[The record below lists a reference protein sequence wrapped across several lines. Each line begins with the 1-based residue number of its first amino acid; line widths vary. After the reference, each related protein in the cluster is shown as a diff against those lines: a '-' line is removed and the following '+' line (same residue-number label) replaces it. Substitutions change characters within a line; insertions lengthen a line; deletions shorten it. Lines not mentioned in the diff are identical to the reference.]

1 MVTREEMKEALA
13 ERHGRKTQEILA
25 RSGAAIAGLGG
36 LGSNIAFSLA
46 RTGIGYLHLIDFDR
60 VDITNLNRQQYFIHQ
75 IGMEKTEALKE
86 NLLQINPYLEIRTDC
101 VKVEEGNIR
110 RLLAEDR
117 YICEAFDK
125 AENKAMLVNG
135 VLEHFPEKYL
145 VAASGMAGS
154 MPAASEVE
162 EVSSE
167 VRVLPGEE
175 GVIMPI
181 DQGSLEEMKTGSYK
195 FAANISSVDTKK
207 RQMTLTVYGYDA
219 YRAEDVDALVE
230 LISEVQSSTAD
241 AVRLG
246 KEQVPIEIIKERF
259 RQLTQMHV
267 AYILDS
273 LRTTT
278 TQINNI
284 KAYLLTA
291 LYNAPTT
298 MGFFYSAQVQH
309 DFGRK

>member
-13 ERHGRKTQEILA
+13 ERHGRKAQEILA

-125 AENKAMLVNG
+125 AENKAMLVNW
-135 VLEHFPEKYL
+135 VLAHFPEKYL
-145 VAASGMAGS
+145 VAASGMAG
-154 MPAASEVE
+154 MGRANDIRTRKITERFYLCGDETSEV
-162 EVSSE
+162 
-167 VRVLPGEE
+167 
-175 GVIMPI
+175 
-181 DQGSLEEMKTGSYK
+181 
-195 FAANISSVDTKK
+195 
-207 RQMTLTVYGYDA
+207 
-219 YRAEDVDALVE
+219 
-230 LISEVQSSTAD
+230 
-241 AVRLG
+241 
-246 KEQVPIEIIKERF
+246 KEQHS
-259 RQLTQMHV
+259 LV
-267 AYILDS
+267 ASRVMVCAAHQAHAVLRILAG
-273 LRTTT
+273 
-278 TQINNI
+278 
-284 KAYLLTA
+284 K
-291 LYNAPTT
+291 
-298 MGFFYSAQVQH
+298 
-309 DFGRK
+309 

>member
-86 NLLQINPYLEIRTDC
+86 NLLQINPYLEIHTDC

-110 RLLAEDR
+110 ELLTEDR

-135 VLEHFPEKYL
+135 VLAHFPEKYL
-145 VAASGMAGS
+145 VAASGMAGFGDS
-154 MPAASEVE
+154 NRIRTRKVTDHFYLCGDETS
-162 EVSSE
+162 
-167 VRVLPGEE
+167 
-175 GVIMPI
+175 
-181 DQGSLEEMKTGSYK
+181 
-195 FAANISSVDTKK
+195 
-207 RQMTLTVYGYDA
+207 DA
-219 YRAEDVDALVE
+219 EKG
-230 LISEVQSSTAD
+230 IC
-241 AVRLG
+241 
-246 KEQVPIEIIKERF
+246 
-259 RQLTQMHV
+259 
-267 AYILDS
+267 
-273 LRTTT
+273 
-278 TQINNI
+278 
-284 KAYLLTA
+284 LTA
-291 LYNAPTT
+291 ARAALCAAHQAN
-298 MGFFYSAQVQH
+298 MIVSLILENE
-309 DFGRK
+309 

>member
-1 MVTREEMKEALA
+1 MVTREELNEALA
-13 ERHGRKTQEILA
+13 ERHGREIQGILV
-25 RSGAAIAGLGG
+25 RSGAAVAGLGG

-145 VAASGMAGS
+145 VAASGMAGFGDS
-154 MPAASEVE
+154 NRIRTRKVTDHFYLCGDETSDA
-162 EVSSE
+162 
-167 VRVLPGEE
+167 EE
-175 GVIMPI
+175 GIC
-181 DQGSLEEMKTGSYK
+181 
-195 FAANISSVDTKK
+195 
-207 RQMTLTVYGYDA
+207 
-219 YRAEDVDALVE
+219 
-230 LISEVQSSTAD
+230 
-241 AVRLG
+241 
-246 KEQVPIEIIKERF
+246 
-259 RQLTQMHV
+259 
-267 AYILDS
+267 
-273 LRTTT
+273 
-278 TQINNI
+278 
-284 KAYLLTA
+284 LTA
-291 LYNAPTT
+291 ARAALCAAHQAN
-298 MGFFYSAQVQH
+298 MIVSLILENE
-309 DFGRK
+309 